1 MADSEEHVLREI
13 RRLYVGVTGS
23 AAGASARANANANAD
38 AQGAAPKTDSAS
50 VDEESSPRTSI
61 GSGLCEYAS
70 AMGTKVFPPRNKAVV
85 MIIGNHR
92 SAGWGF
98 GVEGGD

>member
-13 RRLYVGVTGS
+13 RRLYVGTTGS
-23 AAGASARANANANAD
+23 AAGASASAKATVD
-38 AQGAAPKTDSAS
+38 AAEDVQSAAPKTGSAS
-50 VDEESSPRTSI
+50 ADGESSARTSI

-70 AMGTKVFPPRNKAVV
+70 AMGNKVFPPRNKAVV

-92 SAGWGF
+92 
-98 GVEGGD
+98 